1 MAGVVEWVKSYSLVF
16 LFMTVLTTAVAK
28 KEYQK
33 YIQIFVEIIL
43 VLTLLDP
50 LLELTGRSE
59 DLFEKISYD
68 SFFQGLEEMKKDQE
82 KMDFMDKEAYI
93 SYYEKALKED
103 VALLAES
110 MGYVVTDAS
119 VSLNEAYEVEKI
131 EVSVAKAQ
139 VETVIIGSVEEQ
151 PQKAEITALKERI
164 RDYYRVEE
172 DKIIVRD

>member
-68 SFFQGLEEMKKDQE
+68 SFFQGLEEMKKDQA
-82 KMDFMDKEAYI
+82 KMDFMDKDAYI
-93 SYYEKALKED
+93 S
-103 VALLAES
+103 
-110 MGYVVTDAS
+110 
-119 VSLNEAYEVEKI
+119 
-131 EVSVAKAQ
+131 
-139 VETVIIGSVEEQ
+139 
-151 PQKAEITALKERI
+151 
-164 RDYYRVEE
+164 
-172 DKIIVRD
+172 

>member
-28 KEYQK
+28 KEYRK

-68 SFFQGLEEMKKDQE
+68 SFFQGLEEMKKDQA
-82 KMDFMDKEAYI
+82 KMDFMDNDAYI

-110 MGYVVTDAS
+110 MGYVVTDVS

-131 EVSVAKAQ
+131 EVSLSKAQ

-151 PQKAEITALKERI
+151 QQKAEITALKERI
-164 RDYYRVEE
+164 RDYYRIEE

>member
-28 KEYQK
+28 KEYRK

-68 SFFQGLEEMKKDQE
+68 SFFQGLEEMKKDQA
-82 KMDFMDKEAYI
+82 KMEFMDKDAYI

-151 PQKAEITALKERI
+151 PQKAEITALKEQI
-164 RDYYRVEE
+164 RDYYQVEE

>member
-1 MAGVVEWVKSYSLVF
+1 
-16 LFMTVLTTAVAK
+16 
-28 KEYQK
+28 
-33 YIQIFVEIIL
+33 
-43 VLTLLDP
+43 
-50 LLELTGRSE
+50 
-59 DLFEKISYD
+59 
-68 SFFQGLEEMKKDQE
+68 MKKDQE

>member
-68 SFFQGLEEMKKDQE
+68 SFFQGLEEMKKDQA

-131 EVSVAKAQ
+131 EGIRSKS
-139 VETVIIGSVEEQ
+139 TGGNRDHRFCGR
-151 PQKAEITALKERI
+151 TATESRNNRIERTDQGLLSG
-164 RDYYRVEE
+164 RGR
-172 DKIIVRD
+172 